1 MIFDLC
7 GIETKVSQYLIDAD
21 VTTLFFSRLMENNL
35 KDNTNTRISES
46 RYLDCQGLRCPL
58 PIVKLSK
65 AIKEMSAGETIVV
78 EASDPAF
85 KSDVQAW
92 VKTMGYELLEFKEDS
107 VQTAVIR
114 KK

>member
-1 MIFDLC
+1 MQNNS
-7 GIETKVSQYLIDAD
+7 K
-21 VTTLFFSRLMENNL
+21 ENAGTEL
-35 KDNTNTRISES
+35 KQHE
-46 RYLDCQGLRCPL
+46 YLDCKELRCPL

-65 AIKEMSAGETIVV
+65 AMKEMTAGQTIVV

-92 VKTMGYELLEFKEDS
+92 VKTMGYELLEFKEDP

-114 KK
+114 KS

>member
-1 MIFDLC
+1 MQNDLK
-7 GIETKVSQYLIDAD
+7 ENVD
-21 VTTLFFSRLMENNL
+21 MEINA
-35 KDNTNTRISES
+35 REH
-46 RYLDCQGLRCPL
+46 LDCKGLRCPL

-65 AIKEMSAGETIVV
+65 AIKQMAAGQTIVV

-92 VKTMGYELLEFKEDS
+92 VKTMDFELLEFKEGP

-114 KK
+114 KS

>member
-1 MIFDLC
+1 
-7 GIETKVSQYLIDAD
+7 
-21 VTTLFFSRLMENNL
+21 
-35 KDNTNTRISES
+35 
-46 RYLDCQGLRCPL
+46 
-58 PIVKLSK
+58 
-65 AIKEMSAGETIVV
+65 MSAGETIVV

>member
-1 MIFDLC
+1 M
-7 GIETKVSQYLIDAD
+7 QH
-21 VTTLFFSRLMENNL
+21 NL
-35 KDNTNTRISES
+35 KENVGTETNAHE
-46 RYLDCQGLRCPL
+46 YLDCKGLRCPL

-65 AIKEMSAGETIVV
+65 AMKEMAAGQIVVV

-92 VKTMGYELLEFKEDS
+92 VKTMGYELLEFKEDP

-114 KK
+114 KS